1 MFEFKFP
8 TNIYDVNI
16 DVDEEI
22 YKHSAN
28 LNGYTLTTDPKEKSL
43 YLIGGLNS
51 QGNKPLENVT
61 KLTFWLDMEK
71 KL

>member
-8 TNIYDVNI
+8 TNNYDVNF

-22 YKHSAN
+22 YKHNAN
-28 LNGYTLTTDPKEKSL
+28 LKGYTLTTDPNEKSL

-51 QGNKPLENVT
+51 QCNKPLENVT
-61 KLTFWLDMEK
+61 KLTLWLDMDK